1 MAMKREIMMMPER
14 MRVSILRKRDSS
26 FVVVVVA
33 AVVMVV
39 EREVKLRLRK

>member
-14 MRVSILRKRDSS
+14 MRVSILRRRDSS
-26 FVVVVVA
+26 FVVVVV